1 MRRLLVLFALTAL
14 ACTGGDEDS
23 AIELLDTEREEGDP
37 GTGCEVLE
45 VGYDGANPPS
55 IGDVWTVWPV
65 CDGSPVFGAMVVQV
79 DPTSC
84 ASVGEGEITW
94 AESGACELMVQSGSQ
109 KAFLDVEVQ

>member
-1 MRRLLVLFALTAL
+1 MRPTLALIALFTI

-23 AIELLDTEREEGDP
+23 AIELLDTERADDWQP
-37 GTGCEVLE
+37 TGCEVLE
-45 VGYDGANPPS
+45 VGFDGADPPS
-55 IGDVWTVWPV
+55 VGDTWTVWPV

-84 ASVGEGEITW
+84 ATIGEGEVTW

-109 KAFLDVEVQ
+109 KAYETVEVQ